1 MRLPLALPSAV
12 LAVSVTDV
20 VAATAFVETVKL
32 AEVAPAGTVTLAGT
46 LVEGSELDS
55 VTAIPPLGAAPLS
68 VTVPV
73 AEVPPATEVGLT
85 VIEAGP
91 GDQTLTRAVALPPLA
106 AAVSVATVVV
116 ATGIVVTVKLAVV
129 EPASSVTLAGTL
141 AHDWSL
147 LKVTTVLLGAGTLRV
162 TVPCAVPPP
171 GRALGLTESVTE

>member
-20 VAATAFVETVKL
+20 VAATAFVETVNVAL
-32 AEVAPAGTVTLAGT
+32 VAPADTVTLAGT

-55 VTAIPPLGAAPLS
+55 VTAIPPLGAALLS

-85 VIEAGP
+85 VKEASP
-91 GDQTLTRAVALPPLA
+91 AAETVTVAVALAPLA
-106 AAVSVATVVV
+106 VAVSVAVVVV
-116 ATGIVVTVKLAVV
+116 ATGVVVTVKLADV
-129 EPASSVTLAGTL
+129 EPARTVTLAGTL
-141 AHDWSL
+141 AHDWLL
-147 LKVTTVLLGAGTLRV
+147 LKVTTVFVRTGALRV

-171 GRALGLTESVTE
+171 GRALGLTVSVTG